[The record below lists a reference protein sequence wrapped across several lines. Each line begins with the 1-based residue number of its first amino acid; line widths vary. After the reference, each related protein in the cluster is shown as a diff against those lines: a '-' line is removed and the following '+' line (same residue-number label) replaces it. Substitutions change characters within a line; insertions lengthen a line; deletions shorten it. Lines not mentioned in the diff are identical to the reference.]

1 MRKSTSLSRH
11 DEHRN
16 QHLYILSQ
24 LGIDDSKIRVYNYA
38 FNMRH
43 EELTDL
49 DKTLNDCNLS
59 MDQEVMFLEEGVDPF
74 KGTWNSTVFSE
85 YCTNK

>member
-1 MRKSTSLSRH
+1 
-11 DEHRN
+11 
-16 QHLYILSQ
+16 
-24 LGIDDSKIRVYNYA
+24 
-38 FNMRH
+38 MRH

-74 KGTWNSTVFSE
+74 KGTWNSTVLLRILH
-85 YCTNK
+85 